1 MSLDRPEAR
10 CLNCSEPLSGPFCSQ
25 CGQRA
30 IAAYPT
36 LRELVGDAWN
46 ELSGYD
52 GRVVRTFRHLLWRP
66 GDLTVEVL
74 EGHRARYVSPVRVY
88 LVASVLYFLIAA
100 VSPNVVD
107 APRPKATSRGD
118 FNIDLSDPEKAVAQ
132 LTPEKRAEILVSID
146 RAPWWMRPVLRSAVL
161 DPLAFKQ
168 RVVVNLPRVLFALV
182 PVCAAILALFY
193 RRRPFSQHLIL
204 ALHVHAV
211 IFLTAAVGEAADFTY
226 SSAVVQTVGLLVFGF
241 TGVYVLA
248 AQRAVYRECWRSIML
263 KSLGVTMI
271 YGIACLI
278 GLFGTFAWAS
288 LS

>member
-1 MSLDRPEAR
+1 MSSDLPAAR
-10 CLNCSEPLSGPFCSQ
+10 CLNCGNSLTGPFCSQ
-25 CGQRA
+25 CGQRV
-30 IAAYPT
+30 IPAYPT
-36 LRELVGDAWN
+36 LRELVGDAWQ

-52 GRVVRTFRHLLWRP
+52 GRVIRTFRHLMWRP
-66 GDLTVEVL
+66 GALTLEVL

-88 LVASVLYFLIAA
+88 LVASVMYFLIAA
-100 VSPNVVD
+100 ASPNVVPP
-107 APRPKATSRGD
+107 PRPPSRGD
-118 FNIDLSDPEKAVAQ
+118 FNIDLRDPEAAAAR
-132 LTPEKRAEILVSID
+132 LSPERRAEILSGVE

-161 DPLAFKQ
+161 DPIDFKR
-168 RVVVNLPRVLFALV
+168 RVMLNLPRVLFALV

-193 RRRPFSQHLIL
+193 RRRRFSQHLIF

-226 SSAVVQTVGLLVFGF
+226 SAAVVQTVGPLMFVF
-241 TGVYVLA
+241 TVVYVLLA
-248 AQRAVYRECWRSIML
+248 LRTVYRERWRSIVL

-278 GLFGTFAWAS
+278 GLLGTLAWAS